1 MGIFSRSKKSQ
12 GLLVFDLQAD
22 GICVTQ
28 VARIKGN
35 KPRILLAAF
44 YPYAQTETSVLLT
57 RINKELHGKNL
68 QHGHVLSA
76 AEYQL
81 LTVETPNVPSH
92 ELKTAVRWL
101 LKDMLDYHVDDAAT
115 DILDI
120 PVDKN
125 LPNRKAMMF
134 VVAARNQLIA
144 QRQTLFETAQINL
157 GTIDIPDLAQRN
169 IANLIAQTGRGL
181 AMLSF
186 DNNGGLLTITYQDE
200 LYLSRRLDINLT
212 QLSTPDTEQQNRLF
226 EKISL
231 ELQRT
236 FDHVDRQYQFLNLE
250 KLVLAPALPEFT
262 LLTEFLSSN
271 LYIPVSC
278 IALDSLFELTA
289 ELQDPIQQSRFFM
302 SLGAALRLE
311 EKAL

>member
-1 MGIFSRSKKSQ
+1 M
-12 GLLVFDLQAD
+12 LVFDLQAD

-28 VARIKGN
+28 IARTKGS
-35 KPRILLAAF
+35 KPQVLLAAF
-44 YPYAQTETSVLLT
+44 YPYAQTETSIALA
-57 RINKELHGKNL
+57 RINKELRGKNH
-68 QHGHVLSA
+68 QHGHILGAS
-76 AEYQL
+76 EYQL
-81 LTVETPNVPSH
+81 LTVETPNVPGQ

-101 LKDMLDYHVDDAAT
+101 LKDMLDYHVDDAT
-115 DILDI
+115 IDILDI
-120 PVDKN
+120 PIDKN

-144 QRQTLFETAQINL
+144 QRQALFESAQINL
-157 GTIDIPDLAQRN
+157 SIIDIPDLAQRN
-169 IANLIAQTGRGL
+169 IANLVAQADRGL

-186 DNNGGLLTITYQDE
+186 DNNGGLLTITYQGE

-212 QLSTPDTEQQNRLF
+212 QLSMPDTEQQNRLF

-262 LLTEFLSSN
+262 ALTEFLSSN

-278 IALDSLFELTA
+278 IALDQLLVLTP
-289 ELQDPIQQSRFFM
+289 ELQNATQQSRFFM

>member
-1 MGIFSRSKKSQ
+1 MGIFSRGKKLQ
-12 GLLVFDLQAD
+12 GLLAFDLQAD
-22 GICVTQ
+22 GIYVTQ
-28 VARIKGN
+28 VAHTKGN
-35 KPRILLAAF
+35 KPQVLLAVF
-44 YPYAQTETSVLLT
+44 YPYAQTETSILLT
-57 RINKELHGKNL
+57 RINKELRGKNH
-68 QHGHVLSA
+68 QHGHILSA

-81 LTVETPNVPSH
+81 LTVETPNVPSQ

-101 LKDMLDYHVDDAAT
+101 LKDMLDYHVDDAT
-115 DILDI
+115 IDILDI

-144 QRQTLFETAQINL
+144 QRQALFESAQINL
-157 GTIDIPDLAQRN
+157 SIIDIPDLAQRN
-169 IANLIAQTGRGL
+169 IANLIAQADRGL

-186 DNNGGLLTITYQDE
+186 DNNGGLLTITYQGE

-212 QLSTPDTEQQNRLF
+212 QLGSTDTEQQNRLF

-250 KLVLAPALPEFT
+250 KLVLAPALPELT
-262 LLTEFLSSN
+262 ALTEFLSSN

-278 IALDSLFELTA
+278 ISLDSLLTLPPELH
-289 ELQDPIQQSRFFM
+289 DPVQQSRFFM